1 MRWREIK
8 IHLINEIY
16 SIKKEIRKKIFETT
30 HNMNQAVGTHHLRF
44 G

>member
-16 SIKKEIRKKIFETT
+16 SIKKEIRKKYLKLHII
-30 HNMNQAVGTHHLRF
+30 
-44 G
+44 